1 MTASVRQ
8 PHHGRNIKRIREI
21 FGMKQEA
28 LAISMG
34 DDWTQRR
41 ISLLEQKETVE
52 PEILTQVAKVLGVP
66 EDAIKNFNEEAVMS
80 NVACNFS
87 DNAVAFQ
94 FNPLDKIIELYE
106 RMIKDKDAL
115 IERLINERK

>member
-1 MTASVRQ
+1 
-8 PHHGRNIKRIREI
+8 
-21 FGMKQEA
+21 MKQEA

>member
-1 MTASVRQ
+1 MRVTT
-8 PHHGRNIKRIREI
+8 P
-21 FGMKQEA
+21 A
-28 LAISMG
+28 LAAQEEDPQG
-34 DDWTQRR
+34 QRE
-41 ISLLEQKETVE
+41 LLRFDNTNKGE
-52 PEILTQVAKVLGVP
+52 EILTQVAKVLGVP